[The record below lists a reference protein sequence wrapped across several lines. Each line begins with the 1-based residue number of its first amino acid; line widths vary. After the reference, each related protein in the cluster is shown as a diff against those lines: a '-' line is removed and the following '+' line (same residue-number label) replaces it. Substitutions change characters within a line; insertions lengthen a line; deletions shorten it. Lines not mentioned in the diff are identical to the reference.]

1 MQQIQD
7 ALTNATMELL
17 GHADEQSLL
26 AGVPDEQKLP
36 LTASHQEQ
44 VNHAFAIAF
53 GFKNVDEMLE
63 ASGRRRN
70 AHNFQS

>member
-1 MQQIQD
+1 MDQIQN

-26 AGVPDEQKLP
+26 AAVPDEQKLP
-36 LTASHQEQ
+36 LTASHQDQ
-44 VNHAFAIAF
+44 INHAFAVAF
-53 GFKNVDEMLE
+53 GFSSVDEMLT

-70 AHNFQS
+70 APNFQS